1 MARRRKQGRKVAGI
15 LLLDKPLGQTSNHA
29 LQRVKHLFQA
39 AKAGHTGS
47 LDPLATGLLPICL
60 GHTTKFSGFLLDADK
75 RYRVRVR
82 LGETTATA
90 DAEGEILERKP
101 TDGVTEAA
109 VRACVERFLG
119 DIEQLPPMY
128 SAVKHQGQRLY
139 KLAREGREVE
149 RQPRV
154 IRIHRMELTEFALP
168 DIELDVHCS
177 KGTYVR
183 TLAED
188 IGHDLGCGGH
198 VVGLRRTGVGP
209 YIEGDTHF
217 VTMDELLALA
227 EAPATETQSQ
237 DVESAEAD
245 GRASERAERLE
256 RLDAHLLSLDTA
268 LGHCPA
274 LRLSA
279 DAAFY
284 LAQGQPVL
292 VPQAPTEGL
301 VRLYD
306 QSERFLG
313 VGSILD
319 DGRVQPKRLV

>member
-1 MARRRKQGRKVAGI
+1 MARRRQQGRKVAGI
-15 LLLDKPLGQTSNHA
+15 LLLDKPLGDTSNHA
-29 LQRVKHLFQA
+29 LQRVKHLYYA

-60 GHTTKFSGFLLDADK
+60 GYTTKFSSFLLDADK

-82 LGETTATA
+82 LGETTTTA
-90 DAEGEILERKP
+90 DAEGDILERKP
-101 TDGVTEAA
+101 TEGVTEAA
-109 VRACVERFLG
+109 ARACMARFIG
-119 DIEQLPPMY
+119 AIEQLPPMY

-149 RQPRV
+149 RQPRA
-154 IRIHRMELTEFALP
+154 IHIHHLELTDFALP
-168 DIELDVHCS
+168 EIELAVHCS

-188 IGHDLGCGGH
+188 IGHCLGCGGH
-198 VVGLRRTGVGP
+198 VIGLRRTGVGP
-209 YIEGDTHF
+209 YTESDSRF
-217 VTMDELLALA
+217 VTMEELQALA
-227 EAPATETQSQ
+227 DAGQDADAEDGNAPPLHQ
-237 DVESAEAD
+237 
-245 GRASERAERLE
+245 RLKT
-256 RLDAHLLSLDTA
+256 LDALLLSLDTV

-292 VPQAPTEGL
+292 VPQAPTEGV

>member
-1 MARRRKQGRKVAGI
+1 MGKRRTQGRKVAGI
-15 LLLDKPLGQTSNHA
+15 LLLDKPVGLSSNQA
-29 LQRVKHLFQA
+29 LQRVKYLYRA

-75 RYRVRVR
+75 RYLVRVR
-82 LGETTATA
+82 LGESTTTA
-90 DAEGEILERKP
+90 DAEGEVIERKP
-101 TDGVTEAA
+101 VDGVTEAA
-109 VRACVERFLG
+109 VRRCLEPFIG

-149 RQPRV
+149 RQPRP
-154 IRIHRMELTEFALP
+154 IRIHRLTLTDFDLP
-168 DIELDVHCS
+168 HIELDVHCS

-188 IGHDLGCGGH
+188 VGNCLGCGGH

-209 YIEGDTHF
+209 YVEGDARF
-217 VTMDELLALA
+217 VTLDEVRDLA
-227 EAPATETQSQ
+227 ESPT
-237 DVESAEAD
+237 AEP
-245 GRASERAERLE
+245 RLQA
-256 RLDAHLLSLDTA
+256 LDALLLSLDSV

-292 VPQAPTEGL
+292 VPQAPTEGM

-306 QSERFLG
+306 PSGDFVG
-313 VGSILD
+313 VGNILD